1 MIAPHVHRTPVLRS
15 RLLDQ
20 LSGARLSFK
29 CENFQRGGSY
39 KIRGATH
46 ALLQLQAQGDVPAVV
61 THSSGNFAQALSLA
75 AHSLGI
81 PAHIVMPTNAP
92 AVKREGVRTYGGII
106 TECAPTLE
114 AREAAAEQIAR
125 ETGALFI
132 HPSND
137 PMVML
142 GQGSACAELL
152 EEVPGLDCVVAP
164 VGGGGLLGG
173 TALATAFMAPGCEP
187 VGGEPFAVDDAY
199 RSLQSGK
206 IEGNTGGYTVADGL
220 RTVLG
225 SHTFPV
231 IQKHVRTIIRVEEG
245 EIVAAM
251 RLVWERMKIVIEPSS
266 AVAFAAVLKSPE
278 RFAGLQT
285 GILVS
290 GGNVDLGNL
299 PF

>member
-20 LSGARLSFK
+20 LSGAQLSFK

-46 ALLQLQAQGDVPAVV
+46 ALLQLQAQGEVPAVV

-75 AHSLGI
+75 AFSLGI
-81 PAHIVMPTNAP
+81 PAHIVMPSNAP

-114 AREAAAEQIAR
+114 AREAAAEQIVR

-152 EEVPGLDCVVAP
+152 EEVPELHTVLVP
-164 VGGGGLLGG
+164 LSGGGLAGG
-173 TALATAFMAPGCEP
+173 I
-187 VGGEPFAVDDAY
+187 AY
-199 RSLQSGK
+199 AIK
-206 IEGNTGGYTVADGL
+206 E
-220 RTVLG
+220 
-225 SHTFPV
+225 HHPE
-231 IQKHVRTIIRVEEG
+231 IR
-245 EIVAAM
+245 
-251 RLVWERMKIVIEPSS
+251 P
-266 AVAFAAVLKSPE
+266 
-278 RFAGLQT
+278 
-285 GILVS
+285 
-290 GGNVDLGNL
+290 
-299 PF
+299 